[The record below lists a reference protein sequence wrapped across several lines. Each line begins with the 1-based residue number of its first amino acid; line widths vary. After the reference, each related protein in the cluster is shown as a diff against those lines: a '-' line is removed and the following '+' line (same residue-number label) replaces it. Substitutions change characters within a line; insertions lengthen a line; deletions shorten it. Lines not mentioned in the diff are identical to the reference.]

1 MKANDMQQMSREMAA
16 ELPQQIFEKG
26 LKGSPLKELYYM

>member
-1 MKANDMQQMSREMAA
+1 MKAKDMQQMSKEMA